1 MTLDLSR
8 YVPIPLRKLQDGMI
22 VYLDMYQRGLFRNA
36 PKRIIGP
43 FEVTNARK
51 RELTLLN
58 PPPGVEVTFVHH
70 AENVLE
76 RQP

>member
-1 MTLDLSR
+1 MPLDLSR
-8 YVPIPLRKLQDGMI
+8 YAPILLRKLQNGMI
-22 VYLDMYQRGLFRNA
+22 VYLDMYQKGLFRSA
-36 PKRIIGP
+36 PKRIVGP

-58 PPPGVEVTFVHH
+58 PPPGTQVIFVQH
-70 AENVLE
+70 AENILV